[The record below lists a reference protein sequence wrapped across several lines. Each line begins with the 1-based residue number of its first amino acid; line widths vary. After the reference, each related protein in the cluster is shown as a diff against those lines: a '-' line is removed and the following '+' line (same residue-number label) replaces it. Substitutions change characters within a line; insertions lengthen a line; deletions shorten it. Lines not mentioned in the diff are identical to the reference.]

1 MRGWTEGKMRI
12 EKFWVVVEPRPA
24 SELGDV
30 YFETDAK
37 GLALQF
43 KGGLDPEEIHAVF
56 TARNEAE
63 REAERILAAFK
74 QYVSEL
80 KGALEGNG
88 QG

>member
-1 MRGWTEGKMRI
+1 MRI
-12 EKFWVVVEPRPA
+12 EKFWLVVKPQPL

-30 YFETDAK
+30 CFETDAK

-63 REAERILAAFK
+63 REGARILAAFK
-74 QYVSEL
+74 QYASDL
-80 KGALEGNG
+80 QGNDEKR
-88 QG
+88 